1 MNRAAAGA
9 DEVPAKHPW
18 LLLLTMML
26 TTVMVALDSTIANV
40 VLPHM
45 QGSLAVAQDQIAW
58 VLTSYIVATAI
69 FIPPTGYLAARLGRR
84 RMLAGCVAGFL
95 AASMLCGTATSLPQM
110 VAYRF
115 LQGAFGA
122 GMAPL
127 GQALVMDSFP
137 REKHGQVLSLWGV
150 GAMLGPILG
159 PTLGGYLTEA
169 LNWRWVFYINV
180 PICAVALLG
189 VWKTVP
195 QVRTRGAVPFDLFGF
210 GLLSLALGSAQLML
224 DRGHSLNWFSS
235 TEIIVEATVAGLC
248 FYLFLVH
255 MFTARAP
262 FVEPRLFGDRNL
274 VVGLLLIAV
283 VSMVMMAQMAL
294 LPSFLQQLMHIP
306 VDTVGMMLMPRGL
319 ASMIGM
325 VLTAR
330 LIGRIDQRAMM
341 VGGMVGFGLSTYE
354 LSTINLYV
362 DNFTIVRIGLM
373 QGFSMAFVV
382 SPLSIAAFSTL
393 APELRTE
400 SASMFALMRSLGGSI
415 GVSVLFTRVAQLT
428 QTEHARL
435 GENITAFS
443 DPALLPPAWDWGS
456 TVGAMA
462 LDGEIVRQAASIAY
476 VDTFL
481 LMATLALLAAPWC
494 LLFRHPAGH
503 AGTQPLGSL
512 AAE

>member
-1 MNRAAAGA
+1 MSVAGDA
-9 DEVPAKHPW
+9 EHVPTKHPW
-18 LLLLTMML
+18 LLLCTMML

-45 QGSLAVAQDQIAW
+45 QGSLSAAQDQIAW

-69 FIPPTGYLAARLGRR
+69 FIPPTGYLAACLGRQR
-84 RMLAGCVAGFL
+84 LLGICVGGFL
-95 AASMLCGTATSLPQM
+95 AASMLCGTATSLPEM

-159 PTLGGYLTEA
+159 PTLGGYLTEV

-189 VWKTVP
+189 IWKTVP
-195 QVRTRGAVPFDLFGF
+195 QVKARRDVPFDMFGF
-210 GLLSLALGSAQLML
+210 ALLSLALGAVQLML
-224 DRGHSLNWFSS
+224 DRGHSQNWFSS
-235 TEIIVEATVAGLC
+235 MEIVIEATVAGLC

-262 FVEPRLFGDRNL
+262 FIEPRLFKDRNL
-274 VVGLLLIAV
+274 VVGLVLIAV

-325 VLTAR
+325 VLTSR
-330 LIGRIDQRAMM
+330 LIGRVDQRAMM
-341 VGGMVGFGLSTYE
+341 ICGMVGFGLSTYE
-354 LSTINLYV
+354 MSTINLYV

-393 APELRTE
+393 APDLRTE
-400 SASMFALMRSLGGSI
+400 SASMFALMRNIGGSV
-415 GVSVLFTRVAQLT
+415 GVSVLFTRVAQVT
-428 QTEHARL
+428 QAEHARL
-435 GENITAFS
+435 GESITPFS
-443 DPALLPPAWDWGS
+443 DALPPAWQWD
-456 TVGAMA
+456 TIAGAMS

-476 VDTFL
+476 VHTFL
-481 LMATLALLAAPWC
+481 MMAVLALL
-494 LLFRHPAGH
+494 
-503 AGTQPLGSL
+503 
-512 AAE
+512 

>member
-1 MNRAAAGA
+1 MSATA
-9 DEVPAKHPW
+9 DADYVPTKHPW
-18 LLLLTMML
+18 LLLCTMML

-45 QGSLAVAQDQIAW
+45 QGSLSASQDQIAW

-69 FIPPTGYLAARLGRR
+69 FIPPTGYLAARLGRQ

-95 AASMLCGTATSLPQM
+95 AASMMCGTATSLPEM

-189 VWKTVP
+189 IWKTVP
-195 QVRTRGAVPFDLFGF
+195 QVRTRSDVPFDMFGF
-210 GLLSLALGSAQLML
+210 ALLSLALAAVQLML

-235 TEIIVEATVAGLC
+235 TEIVVEATVAGLC

-262 FVEPRLFGDRNL
+262 FIEPRLFRDRNL

-319 ASMIGM
+319 ASMVGM
-325 VLTAR
+325 VLTSR
-330 LIGRIDQRAMM
+330 LIGRVDQRAMM
-341 VGGMVGFGLSTYE
+341 ICGMVAFGLSTYE
-354 LSTINLYV
+354 MATINLYV

-373 QGFSMAFVV
+373 QGFAMAFVV

-393 APELRTE
+393 SPDLRTE
-400 SASMFALMRSLGGSI
+400 SASMFALMRNIGGSV

-428 QTEHARL
+428 QAGHARL

-443 DPALLPPAWDWGS
+443 DPLPPAWQWG
-456 TVGAMA
+456 TTAGAMT

-476 VDTFL
+476 VNTFL
-481 LMATLALLAAPWC
+481 MMAMLALLAAPLC
-494 LLFRHPAGH
+494 LLFRQPARQ

-512 AAE
+512 ITE

>member
-1 MNRAAAGA
+1 MSVAGDA
-9 DEVPAKHPW
+9 EHVPTKHPW
-18 LLLLTMML
+18 LLLCTMML

-45 QGSLAVAQDQIAW
+45 QGSLSAAQDQIAW

-69 FIPPTGYLAARLGRR
+69 FIPPTGYLAACLGRQR
-84 RMLAGCVAGFL
+84 LLGICVGGFL
-95 AASMLCGTATSLPQM
+95 AASMLCGTATSLPEM

-159 PTLGGYLTEA
+159 PTLGGYLTEV

-189 VWKTVP
+189 IWKTVP
-195 QVRTRGAVPFDLFGF
+195 QVKARRDVPFDMFGF
-210 GLLSLALGSAQLML
+210 ALLSLALGAVQLML
-224 DRGHSLNWFSS
+224 DRGHSQNWFSS
-235 TEIIVEATVAGLC
+235 MEIVIEATVAGLC

-262 FVEPRLFGDRNL
+262 FIEPRLFKDRNL
-274 VVGLLLIAV
+274 VVGLVLIAV

-325 VLTAR
+325 VLTSR
-330 LIGRIDQRAMM
+330 LIGRVDQRAMM
-341 VGGMVGFGLSTYE
+341 ICGMVGFGLSTYE
-354 LSTINLYV
+354 MSTINLYV

-393 APELRTE
+393 APDLRTE
-400 SASMFALMRSLGGSI
+400 SASMFALMRNIGGSV
-415 GVSVLFTRVAQLT
+415 GVSVLFTRVAQVT
-428 QTEHARL
+428 QAEHARL
-435 GENITAFS
+435 GESITPFS
-443 DPALLPPAWDWGS
+443 DALPPAWQWD
-456 TVGAMA
+456 TIAGAMS

-476 VDTFL
+476 VHTFL
-481 LMATLALLAAPWC
+481 MMAVLALLAVPLC
-494 LLFRHPAGH
+494 LLFRQPARQSGP
-503 AGTQPLGSL
+503 QPLGSL
-512 AAE
+512 VAE